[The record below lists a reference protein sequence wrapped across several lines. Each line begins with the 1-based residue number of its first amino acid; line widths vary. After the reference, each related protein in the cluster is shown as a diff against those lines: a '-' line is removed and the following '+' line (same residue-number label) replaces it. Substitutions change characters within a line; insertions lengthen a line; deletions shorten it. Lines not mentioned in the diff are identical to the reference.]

1 MNKPDL
7 SQMTRAAMDLTK
19 EVTTRWNARLAGSEA
34 CLACGDYLK
43 EKLATF
49 CDHTDSQEFELRPG
63 AFLGY
68 IRINII
74 LFFLSLIA
82 LYVQYIGLATA
93 LASLA
98 LLITVLEFFI
108 YKEFVDF
115 LFPLKKGQNV
125 FGGIE
130 PSGEVKQQIIISAH
144 HDSAHIFNFLEKEPA
159 SYVRRVVG
167 GTLSQFMLFLFTWLL
182 FLIQLMGTPSLTLH
196 WILTGILTVAGLSV
210 GRLWFFYAKEGT
222 PGAGDNLV
230 CTALAMEVGK
240 YFTSQKA
247 EGKSLKH
254 TRLIVASWDAEECGL
269 RGARAYTKQYKT
281 ELQSL
286 PSYNFNLECMY
297 DHQELKFLVSD
308 LNNFV
313 PLSTEMAEEC
323 TQAAKQLGWDMG
335 LVKFPFLA
343 GGTDAAEFAKIG
355 VEATTLAAMSW
366 TIKEGDIAY
375 HTTRDTIEAVDE
387 EAVSRS
393 IAVAI
398 QYVLE
403 KDKVTVNGQ

>member
-1 MNKPDL
+1 MNPPDL
-7 SQMTRAAMDLTK
+7 SQMTRAAMALTK
-19 EVTTRWNARLAGSEA
+19 EVTTRWTARLAGSEA

-43 EKLATF
+43 EQLGTF
-49 CDHTDSQEFELRPG
+49 CDHTDSQEFQVRPG

-68 IRINII
+68 IRINIV

-108 YKEFVDF
+108 YKAFVDF
-115 LFPLKKGQNV
+115 LFPLKKGKNV
-125 FGGIE
+125 FGQIE

-144 HDSAHIFNFLEKEPA
+144 HDSAHIFNFLENEPA

-167 GTLSQFMLFLFTWLL
+167 GTLSQLLLFLFSWLL
-182 FLIQLMGTPSLTLH
+182 LLLQLMGTPSLTLH
-196 WILTGILTVAGLSV
+196 WVLTGILTVAGLSV
-210 GRLWFFYAKEGT
+210 WRLWFFYAKEGT

-240 YFTSQKA
+240 YFARQKA
-247 EGKSLKH
+247 AGKPLKH
-254 TRLIVASWDAEECGL
+254 TRIMIASWDAEECGL
-269 RGARAYTKQYKT
+269 RGARAYTQKYKK

-297 DHQELKFLVSD
+297 DHRELKFLVSD

-313 PLSTEMAEEC
+313 PLSTEMATEC
-323 TQAAKQLGWDMG
+323 TQAAKELGLDMG

-343 GGTDAAEFAKIG
+343 GGTDAAEFAKVG

-375 HTTRDTIEAVDE
+375 HTTRDTVEAVDE
-387 EAVSRS
+387 EAVSQS
-393 IAVAI
+393 MAVAI
-398 QYVLE
+398 RYVLD
-403 KDKVTVNGQ
+403 KDRQSS

>member
-1 MNKPDL
+1 MNQPDL
-7 SQMTRAAMDLTK
+7 SQMTRAAMELTK
-19 EVTTRWNARLAGSEA
+19 HVTTRWTARLAGSEA

-43 EKLATF
+43 EQLGTF
-49 CDHTDSQEFELRPG
+49 CDHTDSQEFQVRPG

-82 LYVQYIGLATA
+82 LYIQSIGLATA

-108 YKEFVDF
+108 YKEFIDF

-125 FGGIE
+125 FGQIE

-144 HDSAHIFNFLEKEPA
+144 HDSAHIFNFLENEPA

-167 GTLSQFMLFLFTWLL
+167 GTLSQLLLFLFSWLL
-182 FLIQLMGTPSLTLH
+182 LLIQLMGTPSLTLH
-196 WILTGILTVAGLSV
+196 WVLTGILTVAGLSV
-210 GRLWFFYAKEGT
+210 WRLWFFYAKEGT

-240 YFTSQKA
+240 YFARQKA
-247 EGKSLKH
+247 AGKPLKH
-254 TRLIVASWDAEECGL
+254 TRIMIASWDAEECGL
-269 RGARAYTKQYKT
+269 RGARAYTQKYKK

-297 DHQELKFLVSD
+297 DHRELKFLVSD

-313 PLSTEMAEEC
+313 PLSTEMAKEC
-323 TQAAKQLGWDMG
+323 TQAAKDLGLDMG

-343 GGTDAAEFAKIG
+343 GGTDAAEFAKVG

-375 HTTRDTIEAVDE
+375 HTTRDTVEAVDE
-387 EAVSRS
+387 EAVSQS
-393 IAVAI
+393 MAVAI
-398 QYVLE
+398 RYVLD
-403 KDKVTVNGQ
+403 KDQQFS

>member
-1 MNKPDL
+1 MNPPDL
-7 SQMTRAAMDLTK
+7 SQMTRAAMELTK
-19 EVTTRWNARLAGSEA
+19 EVTTRWTARLAGSEA

-43 EKLATF
+43 EQLGTF
-49 CDHTDSQEFELRPG
+49 CDQTDSQEFQVRPG

-68 IRINII
+68 IRINIV

-125 FGGIE
+125 FGQIE

-144 HDSAHIFNFLEKEPA
+144 HDSAHIFNFLENEPA

-167 GTLSQFMLFLFTWLL
+167 GTLSQLLLFLFSWLL
-182 FLIQLMGTPSLTLH
+182 LLLQLMGTPSLTLH
-196 WILTGILTVAGLSV
+196 WVLTGILTVAGLSV
-210 GRLWFFYAKEGT
+210 WRLWFFYAKEGT

-240 YFTSQKA
+240 YFARQKM
-247 EGKSLKH
+247 GGNSLQH
-254 TRLIVASWDAEECGL
+254 TRIMIASWDAEECGL
-269 RGARAYTKQYKT
+269 RGARAYTQKYKK

-297 DHQELKFLVSD
+297 DHRELKFLVSD

-313 PLSTEMAEEC
+313 PLSTEMATEC
-323 TQAAKQLGWDMG
+323 TQAAKHLGLDMG

-366 TIKEGDIAY
+366 TIKEAEIAY
-375 HTTRDTIEAVDE
+375 HTTRDTVEAVDE
-387 EAVSRS
+387 EAVSQS
-393 IAVAI
+393 MAVAI
-398 QYVLE
+398 QYVLD
-403 KDKVTVNGQ
+403 KDRQSA